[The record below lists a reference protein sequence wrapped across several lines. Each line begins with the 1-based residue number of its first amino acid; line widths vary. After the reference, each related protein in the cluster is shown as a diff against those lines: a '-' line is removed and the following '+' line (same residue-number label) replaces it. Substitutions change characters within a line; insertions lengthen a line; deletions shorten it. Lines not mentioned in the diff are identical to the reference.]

1 MLLSLLVGFALLAAP
16 PVAVTVT
23 AAAAVPAS
31 GAVVNLP
38 TPQFRRYGIADGL
51 PSSSVYAVVQ
61 DNEGA
66 MWFGTKSGVARYDGI
81 DFKVFRHIAD
91 DPGSLYNNGIA
102 SLLVDDRGRLWAGG
116 LEAGLNRYEPA
127 SGTFRHWGHRVGDPS
142 SLTSDKVWTLLQIR
156 DGALLI
162 ATARGLDRMR
172 PDGRG
177 FEHVSIPLL
186 GTDPQALGTVSALY
200 EDANR
205 QLWIACTEGVF
216 RRDTNGQFHRV
227 TRFGSNKPIDAW
239 HIDGEGG
246 QLRIA
251 STDGLLLVGTD
262 DLARPLAPEQL
273 RGVNVLS
280 SVRDGEGRLWV
291 GSQRGLFLQ
300 QNPAAPVLPVVDQ
313 PVLDGNLPGSWVWT
327 LYTDREGGL
336 WVGLVDGGVAY
347 LAPGWDHFS
356 RYAHIPDDPTSLR
369 DSVATA
375 IARGHDGRI
384 WVGQR
389 AGRVDK
395 LDPVSGAVEH
405 VLSGLQG
412 DVQAMTED
420 DAGQLWVVVPRA
432 LYRYAHGRLDT
443 VDLKGQG
450 LRHPLEV
457 ELGPDND
464 LYARSFGEGL
474 FQIDRQTLAVTPVP
488 LRPSD
493 ERAHWGSQ
501 MTLEGG
507 VFWYAGDGGLWRLAA
522 DHRYFEPVPGVA
534 RDRPVNAFG
543 FARRGLWLARP
554 DGLEYYRYQGD
565 ALVLERQIK
574 ADDGWPSIDVVDLIV
589 DAQGRLWLSGR
600 DGLWRYDPALSRFRQ
615 LGLRDGL
622 NNGEFYR
629 GYARMPSGM
638 IYAPTLG
645 GVVGFNPAMADQ
657 ESSPPPLAVTGVSL
671 REPDAL
677 IKLSPPFDDV
687 LQVNWRNRGLT
698 VQARAFSYVDP
709 QSNRYRFRL
718 DGFDPGWVETG
729 NRGERDFSGLAAGDY
744 TLEIRAASADGEW
757 GSLALP
763 LRIHVQA
770 PPWARWWAWLI
781 YAAATSLLL
790 WLFMY
795 VWRRRL
801 AQRHAVGLVQQQRQ
815 MAEQANAAKTQFLAT
830 LSHEIRTPMTG
841 VLGMAELLL
850 ATPLSEQQ
858 LSYAET
864 IQRAGDLLLKLL
876 NDALDLARIEAG
888 RMALDVAPFDPRALV
903 DEVAQLESARA
914 RAKGLAFSV
923 QIADDLPAWV
933 SGDAFRIRQI
943 LFNLTNNAFKFTE
956 RGSVTLAAQRHEGGV
971 VFSVSDTG
979 PGIPEAAHARLFQ
992 PFEQGAGP
1000 QRRAGSG
1007 LGLAICREL
1016 ASLMGGSIELRSR
1029 VAHGTTF
1036 RVQLPLSEV
1045 DAPPSEIA
1053 PTLPARHAGSRH
1065 VLLVEDD
1072 AIVAAVM
1079 CGLLQSQGHSV
1090 TYVGNGLGALAELSR
1105 QRFDVMLLD
1114 LDLPGV
1120 DGFQLARIV
1129 RQRRHE
1135 WPQPIIA
1142 ISARSAGD
1150 EEQRIR
1156 EVGMDGFLRKPLT
1169 GEQLAAI
1176 LAELPQPA
1184 AVR

>member
-1 MLLSLLVGFALLAAP
+1 MLLSLLVGFALLTTPAATVHAAAMAAP
-16 PVAVTVT
+16 
-23 AAAAVPAS
+23 AS
-31 GAVVNLP
+31 VVNLP
-38 TPQFRRYGIADGL
+38 TPQFRRYGITDGL
-51 PSSSVYAVVQ
+51 PSSSVYVAVQ
-61 DNEGA
+61 GNDGA
-66 MWFGTKSGVARYDGI
+66 MWFGTKSGIARYDGI

-102 SLLVDDRGRLWAGG
+102 SLVVDDRGRLWAGG
-116 LEAGLNRYEPA
+116 LEAGLNRYDSA
-127 SGTFRHWGHRVGDPS
+127 SGTFRHWGHRADDPN
-142 SLTSDKVWTLLQIR
+142 SLTSDKVWTLLQTR
-156 DGALLI
+156 DGTLLVG
-162 ATARGLDRMR
+162 TARGLDRMR
-172 PDGRG
+172 AGGTG
-177 FEHVSIPLL
+177 FEHLSIPLL
-186 GTDPQALGTVSALY
+186 GADPQALGTVSALY
-200 EDANR
+200 EDVNH
-205 QLWIACTEGVF
+205 QLWIGCTQGVF
-216 RRDTNGQFHRV
+216 RRDVNGQMHRV
-227 TRFGSNKPIDAW
+227 TRLDSNKPIDAW
-239 HIDGEGG
+239 HIDGEGN

-251 STDGLLLVGTD
+251 STDGLLLVGAD
-262 DLARPLAPEQL
+262 DVARPLAQEQL
-273 RGVNVLS
+273 QGINVLS

-291 GSQRGLFLQ
+291 GTQRGLFLQ
-300 QNPAAPVLPVVDQ
+300 HDRAAPMRPVVDQ
-313 PVLDGNLPGSWVWT
+313 PVLNGNLPGSWVWT

-356 RYAHIPDDPTSLR
+356 RYAHIPDDPASLR
-369 DSVATA
+369 DAVATA
-375 IARGHDGRI
+375 VARGHDGRV

-395 LDPVSGAVEH
+395 LDPISGAVEH

-420 DAGQLWVVVPRA
+420 DTGQLWVVSQSA
-432 LYRYAHGRLDT
+432 LYRYAHGRLDP
-443 VDLKGQG
+443 VDVKGQG

-457 ELGPDND
+457 ELGPDNH
-464 LYARSFGEGL
+464 LYARSFGDGL
-474 FQIDRQTLAVTPVP
+474 FRIDRQTLAVTPVP
-488 LRPSD
+488 LQPND
-493 ERAHWGSQ
+493 ERAHWGNQ

-507 VFWYAGDGGLWRLAA
+507 VFWYASDGGLWRLAA
-522 DHRYFEPVPGVA
+522 NHRYFEPVPGVA
-534 RDRPVNAFG
+534 RDRAVDAFG
-543 FARRGLWLARP
+543 FARRGVWLARP

-574 ADDGWPSIDVVDLIV
+574 ADDGWPSINVSDLSV
-589 DAQGRLWLSGR
+589 DALGRLWLFGR
-600 DGLWRYDPALSRFRQ
+600 DGLWRYDPAASRFRQ

-645 GVVGFNPAMADQ
+645 GVVGFNPAMTDK
-657 ESSPPPLAVTGVSL
+657 ESSPPPLAVTGISL
-671 REPDAL
+671 REPDAV
-677 IKLSPPFDDV
+677 IKRSPPFDGI
-687 LQVNWRNRGLT
+687 LQVDWRNRGLT

-709 QSNRYRFRL
+709 LSNRYRFRL

-729 NRGERDFSGLAAGDY
+729 NRGERDFAGLTAGDY

-770 PPWARWWAWLI
+770 PPWVRWWAWLI
-781 YAAATSLLL
+781 YAAVSSLLL
-790 WLFMY
+790 WLLMHF
-795 VWRRRL
+795 WRRRL
-801 AQRHAVGLVQQQRQ
+801 AQRHTVGLVKQQRHL
-815 MAEQANAAKTQFLAT
+815 AEQANAAKTQFLAT

-850 ATPLSEQQ
+850 ATPLSQQQ
-858 LSYAET
+858 LGYAET

-923 QIADDLPAWV
+923 QIADDLPAWLN
-933 SGDAFRIRQI
+933 GDAFRIRQI

-956 RGSVTLAAQRHEGGV
+956 RGSVVLAAQRHQGGV
-971 VFSVSDTG
+971 LFSISDTG
-979 PGIPEAAHARLFQ
+979 PGIPEAAQARLFL

-1000 QRRAGSG
+1000 HRRGGSG

-1016 ASLMGGSIELRSR
+1016 ASLMGGSIDLTSR

-1036 RVQLPLSEV
+1036 RLHLPLSEV
-1045 DAPPSEIA
+1045 SPPSMEIA
-1053 PTLPARHAGSRH
+1053 QVAPVRHAGSRH

-1090 TYVGNGLGALAELSR
+1090 IYVGNGLGALSELSR

-1135 WPQPIIA
+1135 WDLPIIA

-1176 LAELPQPA
+1176 LAELPQA
-1184 AVR
+1184 TIG